1 MECKK
6 ELKKLDELRKYTKD
20 KYHFCVSTNLEKNE
34 WKLYRRY
41 IDQDVYF
48 SKDNKAI
55 MTSETNTI
63 EELEKYLK
71 EHYEPSFWDVVNKAS
86 LYIMAV
92 LWVLYIAVLII
103 FKKSTYF
110 SGFLLGG
117 LVINLVYLVISA
129 RLNQR
134 HYDVVFL
141 ELLEESNKLDKRIQE
156 NKKALQEQLEELDQ
170 EKEIEEEEEENN
182 DENK

>member
-1 MECKK
+1 MECKE

-34 WKLYRRY
+34 WQLYRRY

-48 SKDNKAI
+48 SQDNKAI

-129 RLNQR
+129 KLMQR

-141 ELLEESNKLDKRIQE
+141 ELVEESNRLDKKSRE
-156 NKKALQEQLEELDQ
+156 NRKKLEE
-170 EKEIEEEEEENN
+170 EIEVLEEENN
-182 DENK
+182 DESK

>member
-1 MECKK
+1 
-6 ELKKLDELRKYTKD
+6 
-20 KYHFCVSTNLEKNE
+20 
-34 WKLYRRY
+34 
-41 IDQDVYF
+41 
-48 SKDNKAI
+48 

-92 LWVLYIAVLII
+92 LWILYIAVLII

-117 LVINLVYLVISA
+117 LAINLVYLVISA

-141 ELLEESNKLDKRIQE
+141 ELKEESDRLKKKVRENRKKLEE
-156 NKKALQEQLEELDQ
+156 
-170 EKEIEEEEEENN
+170 EIEVLKEENN
-182 DENK
+182 DESK

>member
-1 MECKK
+1 MECKE
-6 ELKKLDELRKYTKD
+6 ELKKLNELRKYTKD
-20 KYHFCVSTNLEKNE
+20 KYHFCVSTDLEKNK
-34 WKLYRRY
+34 WQLYRRY

-48 SKDNKAI
+48 SQDNKAI
-55 MTSETNTI
+55 MTSETNTT

-71 EHYEPSFWDVVNKAS
+71 EHYEPSFWDVVNNAS
-86 LYIMAV
+86 IYIMAV
-92 LWVLYIAVLII
+92 LWVLYITVLII

-141 ELLEESNKLDKRIQE
+141 ELKEESDRLEQKIRENRKKLEE
-156 NKKALQEQLEELDQ
+156 
-170 EKEIEEEEEENN
+170 EIEVLEEENN
-182 DENK
+182 DESK

>member
-1 MECKK
+1 MNDLE
-6 ELKKLDELRKYTKD
+6 EFKKLNKLRKYTKD
-20 KYHFCVSTNLEKNE
+20 KYHLCVSTDLEKNE
-34 WKLYRRY
+34 WRLYRRY

-48 SKDNKAI
+48 SQDNKAI

-86 LYIMAV
+86 LYIMAI
-92 LWVLYIAVLII
+92 LWILYIAVLII
-103 FKKSTYF
+103 FKKSIYI

-141 ELLEESNKLDKRIQE
+141 ELKEESDRLEQKIRENRKKLEE
-156 NKKALQEQLEELDQ
+156 
-170 EKEIEEEEEENN
+170 EIEILEEENN
-182 DENK
+182 DESK

>member
-34 WKLYRRY
+34 WQLYRRY

-48 SKDNKAI
+48 SQDNKAI

-71 EHYEPSFWDVVNKAS
+71 EHYEPSFWDVVNNAS
-86 LYIMAV
+86 LCIMAV
-92 LWVLYIAVLII
+92 LWVLYIVVLII

-117 LVINLVYLVISA
+117 LVINLVYLVISS

-141 ELLEESNKLDKRIQE
+141 ELKEESDRLEQNIKESR
-156 NKKALQEQLEELDQ
+156 KKLQE
-170 EKEIEEEEEENN
+170 EIEVLEEENN
-182 DENK
+182 NESK

>member
-1 MECKK
+1 MKCKE
-6 ELKKLDELRKYTKD
+6 ELKKLNELRKYTED
-20 KYHFCVSTNLEKNE
+20 KYLLCVSEDLEKNE
-34 WKLYRRY
+34 WTLHRRY
-41 IDQDVYF
+41 MDQDVYF
-48 SKDNKAI
+48 SKDNKPI
-55 MTSETNTI
+55 MTSETNTV

-86 LYIMAV
+86 LYIMAS
-92 LWVLYIAVLII
+92 LWILYIAVLII

-141 ELLEESNKLDKRIQE
+141 ELKEESDRLDQKIKE
-156 NKKALQEQLEELDQ
+156 NKEKI
-170 EKEIEEEEEENN
+170 EKELEILEEENT
-182 DENK
+182 DESK

>member
-1 MECKK
+1 MKHKEEFNKLN
-6 ELKKLDELRKYTKD
+6 ELKKYTKD
-20 KYHFCVSTNLEKNE
+20 KYHLCIKTDLEKNE
-34 WKLYRRY
+34 WTLYRRY

-48 SKDNKAI
+48 SQDNKAI

-71 EHYEPSFWDVVNKAS
+71 EHYEPSFWDVVDNAS
-86 LYIMAV
+86 LCIMAV
-92 LWVLYIAVLII
+92 LWVLYIVVLII

-117 LVINLVYLVISA
+117 LVINLVYLVISS

-141 ELLEESNKLDKRIQE
+141 ELKEESDRLEQNIKEDRKKLEEE
-156 NKKALQEQLEELDQ
+156 LEVL
-170 EKEIEEEEEENN
+170 EEENN
-182 DENK
+182 NESK

>member
-1 MECKK
+1 MNDLEEFKRLNK
-6 ELKKLDELRKYTKD
+6 LRKYTKD
-20 KYHFCVSTNLEKNE
+20 KYHLCVSTDLEKNE
-34 WKLYRRY
+34 WQLYKRY
-41 IDQDVYF
+41 VDQDVYF

-55 MTSETNTI
+55 MTSEANTI

-129 RLNQR
+129 KLMQR

-141 ELLEESNKLDKRIQE
+141 ELVEESNRLDKKSRE
-156 NKKALQEQLEELDQ
+156 NRKKLEE
-170 EKEIEEEEEENN
+170 EIEVLEEENN
-182 DENK
+182 DESK